1 MADTNPMVAGNF
13 NGNAE
18 LLRRKLREWVAV
30 RSAEQN
36 SDAISG
42 AIAGSIVETT
52 LVRKGAYVGR
62 RFSLGGLSLIWFVQ
76 QGQVWL
82 VGPDGKEL
90 ASEDFWESNQKPSND
105 SPDDQPSVQPCGQ
118 NKLTTE
124 IGNPLK

>member
-1 MADTNPMVAGNF
+1 VADTNPMVAGNS

-36 SDAISG
+36 SEAISG
-42 AIAGSIVETT
+42 AIADSIVETT

-105 SPDDQPSVQPCGQ
+105 SSDDQPSVQPSGQ
-118 NKLTTE
+118 NKITTE
-124 IGNPLK
+124 IGNQ